1 MIAHRVQVLLFT
13 EDGSRMEGSKDS
25 EAVHKTEDICLAL
38 IVEAVTEGHGLA
50 EQVLRDGGVCVG
62 TKAEKVH
69 DVVRVEG
76 GDGLEVVVCV
86 PPTGIVVALLGLL
99 VVAQRGATGCI
110 REVNRV
116 RQDVGVVE
124 VDVGE

>member
-1 MIAHRVQVLLFT
+1 MVAHGIQVLLFT
-13 EDGSRMEGSKDS
+13 EDSGRMEGSEDS

-38 IVEAVTEGHGLA
+38 VVEAMTEGHGFA
-50 EQVLRDGGVCVG
+50 EQVLGDGGVGVG
-62 TKAEKVH
+62 TEAEEVH
-69 DVVRVEG
+69 DVVGVVG

-99 VVAQRGATGCI
+99 VVAKGWATGGVG
-110 REVNRV
+110 EVDGV

>member
-13 EDGSRMEGSKDS
+13 EDSGRMEGSKDS

-38 IVEAVTEGHGLA
+38 VVEAVTESHGFA
-50 EQVLRDGGVCVG
+50 EQVLRDGGICVS
-62 TKAEKVH
+62 TEAEEVH
-69 DVVRVEG
+69 DVVRVSG
-76 GDGLEVVVCV
+76 GDSLEVVVGV
-86 PPTGIVVALLGLL
+86 SPTGIVVALLGLL
-99 VVAQRGATGCI
+99 VVAQRRAAGSV
-110 REVNRV
+110 REVDGV